1 MSTKKAREFVGEP
14 MGDKW
19 AHDIPGIG
27 PEYGARLAEQG
38 LPKAANV
45 FGQFLVHN
53 GDRDRVVGWLKNDVG
68 MPTRHAEA
76 AYEGLDGWRQQNF
89 S

>member
-53 GDRDRVVGWLKNDVG
+53 GDRDRVVGWLKVG
-68 MPTRHAEA
+68 LELHNLSKKNKDDLMSTKPFIST
-76 AYEGLDGWRQQNF
+76 
-89 S
+89 